1 MGPSPSPLPSPCPAH
16 LLLLCKDLCSPL
28 LGGDGA
34 GPWAIRGLVK
44 SWTPQGCLQFS
55 KRGDS
60 PALCLLDS
68 NHIPQRGVLPASQL
82 PHPTQGESLPIKDE
96 LPGIMVRLL
105 GRGTLRPLRL
115 LILLLGPCVCQMMVA
130 PGYLGEASMPPG
142 NWTAKAKQGPLV
154 TRGK

>member
-1 MGPSPSPLPSPCPAH
+1 M
-16 LLLLCKDLCSPL
+16 CSPL

-34 GPWAIRGLVK
+34 GPWAIR
-44 SWTPQGCLQFS
+44 
-55 KRGDS
+55 S
-60 PALCLLDS
+60 PGHPKAACSLAREETALPLCLLDS